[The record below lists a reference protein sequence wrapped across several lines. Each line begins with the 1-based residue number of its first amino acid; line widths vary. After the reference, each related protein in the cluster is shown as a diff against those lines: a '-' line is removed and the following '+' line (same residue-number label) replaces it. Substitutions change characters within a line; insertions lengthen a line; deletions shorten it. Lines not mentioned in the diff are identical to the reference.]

1 MPRQAKE
8 SSGTGFTAPVGE
20 IDWDWEK
27 HDISHVTKQVP
38 VPVFL
43 VLSSDSDYYL
53 TDKRVVA
60 WMVMSNSI

>member
-1 MPRQAKE
+1 MPRQARE

-38 VPVFL
+38 VPVFPFL
-43 VLSSDSDYYL
+43 CFGIAGRRDDFLIGW
-53 TDKRVVA
+53 RVT
-60 WMVMSNSI
+60 NN

>member
-1 MPRQAKE
+1 MPRQARE

-38 VPVFL
+38 VLVFPREE
-43 VLSSDSDYYL
+43 
-53 TDKRVVA
+53 K
-60 WMVMSNSI
+60 